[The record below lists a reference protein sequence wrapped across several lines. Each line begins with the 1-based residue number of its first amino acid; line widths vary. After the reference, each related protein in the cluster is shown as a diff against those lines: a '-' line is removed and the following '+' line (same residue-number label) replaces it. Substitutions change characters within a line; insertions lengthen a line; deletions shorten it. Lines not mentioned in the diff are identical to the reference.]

1 MARRARTS
9 EVQRGAVRSDSLR
22 WWGRGVL
29 QGLALGSA
37 PLVVG
42 GLLLAGMAMTASAA
56 CITGLAMAL
65 ILGGL
70 GVIAWYGLSPAT
82 RRWRVELPRHAFGV
96 LEDRDGTVLEFV
108 GPGPVIVPWLWG
120 ARVRDYVDFTT
131 VAAHTVIEDV
141 LVEGPLADLEVGVE
155 LAFSPVYCAPQYY
168 EWLRQRDHLH
178 DFQAL
183 IVRDVRR
190 SVRDQFGRLHPWDRE
205 RLLMTLDMVEDLIA
219 RRLERHAAIGLM
231 AGSSHPVVVR
241 LYEPGASSA
250 SPDPSPGATF
260 ASDAPTL
267 YTAPAEPTLEHI
279 PLDEPNV
286 QEDAP
291 DPRDSAAKPP
301 DAGPTLRSAG
311 DLIDPV
317 VRRRRYHRPDDPGR

>member
-1 MARRARTS
+1 M
-9 EVQRGAVRSDSLR
+9 RSDSLR
-22 WWGRGVL
+22 WWGRAVL
-29 QGLALGSA
+29 QGLALGSV
-37 PLVVG
+37 PLILG
-42 GLLLAGMAMTASAA
+42 ALLLIVMALTAQAA
-56 CITGLAMAL
+56 CVTGLAMAL

-70 GVIAWYGLSPAT
+70 GVMAWYGLSPAT
-82 RRWRVELPRHAFGV
+82 RRWRVDLPRGAFGV

-120 ARVRDYVDFTT
+120 ACVRDYVDFTAI
-131 VAAHTVIEDV
+131 AAHIVIEDV
-141 LVEGPLADLEVGVE
+141 LIEGPLADLEVGVE

-168 EWLRQRDHLH
+168 EWLRQRDHIH
-178 DFQAL
+178 EFQAL

-190 SVRDQFGRLHPWDRE
+190 SVRDQFGRLHPWERE

-219 RRLERHAAIGLM
+219 RRLERHAAIGLT

-241 LYEPGASSA
+241 LYEPGGAGQPSNA
-250 SPDPSPGATF
+250 SPNPAF
-260 ASDAPTL
+260 APDAPTI
-267 YTAPAEPTLEHI
+267 YTAPAEPTLDHI
-279 PLDEPNV
+279 PVDEPDD

-291 DPRDSAAKPP
+291 AVRNSTTPPP

-317 VRRRRYHRPDDPGR
+317 VRRRRYHRPPSPGDDPGK